1 MGENM
6 SDVYFEAME
15 FHTLE
20 QEAKLD
26 KHADGYDRWVQETT
40 DTYEYI
46 QFLVKR
52 GMPLGEE
59 ELTFLMRHAA
69 ENILKKA
76 ETAEYE
82 FFAHHFDRV
91 RRQEKIDQE
100 TRRKNKLIDE
110 YSSTLKEIAN
120 AHIPI
125 FGARK
130 QLEAVQ
136 KDAVESLV
144 RGQRYV

>member
-1 MGENM
+1 M

-15 FHTLE
+15 FHTME
-20 QEAKLD
+20 QSAKLD

-46 QFLVKR
+46 QGLVQK
-52 GMPLGEE
+52 GVPLGTE
-59 ELTFLMRHAA
+59 ELDFLMRHAA
-69 ENILKKA
+69 ENIYKRA

-82 FFAHHFDRV
+82 FFAHHFERV
-91 RRQEKIDQE
+91 RRQQKINQE
-100 TRRKNKLIDE
+100 DMRKNKLIDE
-110 YSSTLKEIAN
+110 YSKTLKEIAN
-120 AHIPI
+120 AYIPV

-136 KDAVESLV
+136 KDAVESLT